1 MSTRIHPGKLWG
13 VLIVALAAAWL
24 VAPNAFAQKEAKV
37 SSVAD
42 KLTEALSF
50 YAAAEFEKGLAIA
63 NDQLKRKDLT
73 QGDSI
78 AVYETLSLLT
88 YGMGEKYRGKAVS
101 YLETMAKIGPC
112 VLRLPR
118 ELWPPELRDRWYR
131 ITQAAGMLTCADQI
145 AGPTVKT
152 IAIMQFDN
160 YSVGKYQEQLGLIS
174 KGLADMFAMDFAK
187 VSDLKVVERDK
198 INFVLKEIELQQSG
212 NVDQATAVRVGKI
225 LGAQY
230 MVFGSI
236 TQLDE
241 RTTRMVVR
249 VVKVETSEIVASV
262 DKEGKPDYF
271 DMEKGLVAELSQK
284 LDVTLS
290 DKARQLLQEGGTSS
304 SDATT
309 FYSKGLDYMD
319 KYDYKNA
326 YENFKKAYEADP
338 KFVEAKRKMDLYRP
352 LVG

>member
-1 MSTRIHPGKLWG
+1 MSSRIHSQRWWAVFIGFA
-13 VLIVALAAAWL
+13 VVVLAAPWG
-24 VAPNAFAQKEAKV
+24 FAQTAAKV
-37 SSVAD
+37 TPVAD
-42 KLTEALSF
+42 KLAEALTF
-50 YAAAEFEKGLAIA
+50 YSSADFEKGLVIA
-63 NDQLKRKDLT
+63 NDLLKRTDLT
-73 QGDSI
+73 QHDSI

-88 YGMGEKYRGKAVS
+88 YGLGEKYKGRAVG

-112 VLRLPR
+112 ILKLPR

-131 ITQAAGMLTCADQI
+131 LTQAQGMLTCADQT
-145 AGPTVKT
+145 GPAVKT

-174 KGLADMFAMDFAK
+174 KGLADMFAMDFGK
-187 VSDLKVVERDK
+187 ISDLKIVERDK

-212 NVDQATAVRVGKI
+212 NVDQGTAVKVGKI

-236 TQLDE
+236 TQLDDKM
-241 RTTRMVVR
+241 TRMVVR

-262 DKEGKPDYF
+262 DREGKPDYF

-284 LDVTLS
+284 LNITIS

-304 SDATT
+304 TDATG

-326 YENFKKAYEADP
+326 YDNFKKAYEADP